1 MEAKQRN
8 HFHKLAVAKFLL
20 LAVILISFVSESISA
35 PISLLRGNLNPSSN
49 SSSPISRTRE
59 TIDELRVL
67 FIGNSFT
74 YTNDL
79 PAIVAALA
87 EATGQK
93 HCTCK
98 SIAFPDYS
106 LEDHWQQGEARKAI
120 AAQRWDFVVMQ
131 QGPSALPESRSLLLE
146 YGRRFDA
153 EIRRAGAKP
162 AFYMVWPSYPRF
174 SDFDRVSES
183 YRLAAEEIK
192 SALFPAGEA
201 WRAAWRRNDKLKLY
215 SPDGLHPSQAGS
227 YLNALVIYEQ
237 LYGKSPVGLPSRL
250 QIRSKTISKLEL
262 SAETANLLQQAA
274 AEANAKFRK
283 SY

>member
-1 MEAKQRN
+1 MSAEQRDYFYKSTIAKS
-8 HFHKLAVAKFLL
+8 LL
-20 LAVILISFVSESISA
+20 LFVIVISFVTESISA
-35 PISLLRGNLNPSSN
+35 KSLLAGERLKQSFYINRVL
-49 SSSPISRTRE
+49 SRE
-59 TIDELRVL
+59 AKDELRVL

-79 PAIVAALA
+79 PAIVAAMA
-87 EATGQK
+87 EASGQK
-93 HCTCK
+93 QFTYK

-120 AAQRWDFVVMQ
+120 SGERWDFVVMQ
-131 QGPSALPESRSLLLE
+131 QGPSALPESRTLLLE
-146 YGRRFDA
+146 YARLFDA

-162 AFYMVWPSYPRF
+162 AIYMVWPSYPRL

-201 WRAAWRRNDKLKLY
+201 WRAAWRRDDKLKLY
-215 SPDGLHPSQAGS
+215 SSDGLHPSQAGS

-250 QIRSKTISKLEL
+250 QIRSKMISKLEL
-262 SAETANLLQQAA
+262 SEETAKLLQQAA
-274 AEANAKFRK
+274 AEANARFRK